1 MERNEERTIYKK
13 NHSSRNNRI
22 SYRHHYFLVR
32 WILGSTTYFF
42 GASPSPINYFESI
55 FETTLIS
62 VIAIIIIVITHLL
75 LQRLNFL
82 EGILPVCSFCKKI
95 RIKKQWVP
103 IERYIRDRSE
113 ADFSHSVCPECSEQH
128 YAIQLKW
135 KKLWSLS
142 NFLRI

>member
-1 MERNEERTIYKK
+1 MKK
-13 NHSSRNNRI
+13 EQFIKKIIRVEIIGFLIAIII
-22 SYRHHYFLVR
+22 SWLDEFLDLPH
-32 WILGSTTYFF
+32 IFF

-55 FETTLIS
+55 FETTLLS
-62 VIAIIIIVITHLL
+62 VIAIIIIVITHML

-113 ADFSHSVCPECSEQH
+113 ADFSHSVCPECAEQN
-128 YAIQLKW
+128 YSIQLKQ
-135 KKLWSLS
+135 
-142 NFLRI
+142 

>member
-1 MERNEERTIYKK
+1 MKK
-13 NHSSRNNRI
+13 EQFIKKIIRVEIIGFLIVILI
-22 SYRHHYFLVR
+22 SWLDELLDLPH
-32 WILGSTTYFF
+32 IFF

-55 FETTLIS
+55 FESTLIF
-62 VIAIIIIVITHLL
+62 VIGIIIIFCTHML

-128 YAIQLKW
+128 YAIQLK
-135 KKLWSLS
+135 
-142 NFLRI
+142 